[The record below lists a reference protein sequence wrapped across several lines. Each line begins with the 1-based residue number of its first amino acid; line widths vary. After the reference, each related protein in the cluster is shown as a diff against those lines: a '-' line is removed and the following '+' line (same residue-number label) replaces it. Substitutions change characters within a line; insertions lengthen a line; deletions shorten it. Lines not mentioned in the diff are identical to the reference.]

1 MRKLGNHIPLQTE
14 QLLIRWRRPWR
25 ISYCWWN
32 VGGNESESKTKHI
45 LSIKQYS
52 SDPTNWGWISLRKV
66 SKRSVL
72 FHAVSVQFLKG
83 ALCSDVGL
91 VDVFKEDFT
100 IITNNIKPRIL
111 TCYHCVR
118 FQVKESS
125 PHSPQTLAHLWGT
138 SLRDQANSVNRT
150 HQLASEGDPQ
160 WSQLNWLR

>member
-1 MRKLGNHIPLQTE
+1 MSARRL
-14 QLLIRWRRPWR
+14 WRM
-25 ISYCWWN
+25 SYCWGN
-32 VGGNESESKTKHI
+32 VEDNESESKTKLI

-52 SDPTNWGWISLRKV
+52 SNQTSWGWISLRKV
-66 SKRSVL
+66 SKLSVL

-83 ALCSDVGL
+83 ALCSDVGQ
-91 VDVFKEDFT
+91 VHIFKEDFT
-100 IITNNIKPRIL
+100 IKPRIL
-111 TCYHCVR
+111 TCYHSVR

-150 HQLASEGDPQ
+150 HQLASEGDQQ